1 MSFQNLKR
9 KNTKTKWTKDILTD
23 ETVEHKSRKVVFS
36 PGQGGKV
43 FQSVKGVRTIPF
55 ISIFLISRDFSFF
68 MFCIVPKESAQFL
81 C

>member
-23 ETVEHKSRKVVFS
+23 ETVEHKSREVIFS

-55 ISIFLISRDFSFF
+55 ITIVIF
-68 MFCIVPKESAQFL
+68 
-81 C
+81 